1 MTTTTL
7 SPVPDTVRRTRRG
20 FTLVEV
26 LISSSLAAFILTGV
40 MTTFLFLGR
49 SGANIQNYND
59 MESQSR
65 RGLEQFA
72 EDVRQASAIVW
83 TSSTDVT
90 LTVDSASIRWVY
102 DSGSATL
109 YRRTSAATRAM
120 ITGITSFTYKA
131 YTISGTEITDFSTA
145 SALTTAGQTT
155 KQLQISLEAART
167 STTAARATNL
177 VLSAR
182 YVLRN
187 KRVTA

>member
-1 MTTTTL
+1 MTTTTP
-7 SPVPDTVRRTRRG
+7 SPAPDAVRRVRRA

-40 MTTFLFLGR
+40 MTCFLFIGR

-72 EDVRQASAIVW
+72 EDARQASSITWNSAN
-83 TSSTDVT
+83 SVT
-90 LTVDSASIRWVY
+90 LVVDSVNITWAYAS
-102 DSGSATL
+102 GTL
-109 YRRTSAATRAM
+109 SRQYSTSTARSM

-131 YTISGTEITDFSTA
+131 YSISGTEITDFSTA
-145 SALTTAGQTT
+145 SALSTAGQTT

-182 YVLRN
+182 YILRN